1 MSDERRSD
9 KRVGVNLSTR
19 WHGVTGTH
27 EGRIEDL
34 SVNGCFVNT
43 LGAVDLGE
51 IVSLL
56 IKLPSDKW
64 LPLRGK
70 VVSAQQMIGFSL
82 SFSILD
88 SKEQQ
93 SLRELVESRTDAG

>member
-1 MSDERRSD
+1 MDDERRSD

-19 WHGVTGTH
+19 WRGVTGSH

-43 LGAVDLGE
+43 TGAADVGE

-56 IKLPSDKW
+56 IKLPSGQW

-70 VVSAQQMIGFSL
+70 VVSTQQLVGFSL

-88 SKEQQ
+88 EREQQ
-93 SLRELVESRTDAG
+93 SLGELVELHA

>member
-1 MSDERRSD
+1 MSEERRTD
-9 KRVGVNLSTR
+9 DRVGVNLQTR
-19 WHGVTGTH
+19 WRGVAGNH

-43 LGAVDLGE
+43 RGAVDVGE
-51 IVSLL
+51 IISLL
-56 IKLPSDKW
+56 IKLPTSQW

-70 VVSAQQMIGFSL
+70 VVSVQRMVGFSL

-88 SKEQQ
+88 EKEQKALNRFVKGR
-93 SLRELVESRTDAG
+93 S

>member
-1 MSDERRSD
+1 MGDERRAD
-9 KRVGVNLSTR
+9 ERVGVNLSTR
-19 WHGVTGTH
+19 WHGVTGNH
-27 EGRIEDL
+27 EGRVEDL

-43 LGAVDLGE
+43 QGAVDVGE

-56 IKLPSDKW
+56 IKLPSGTW

-70 VVSAQQMIGFSL
+70 VVSAQQMTGFSL

-88 SKEQQ
+88 EKEQVVLSQ
-93 SLRELVESRTDAG
+93 LVKEQA

>member
-1 MSDERRSD
+1 MDDERRSD

-19 WHGVTGTH
+19 WRGVTGSH

-43 LGAVDLGE
+43 TGAADVGE

-56 IKLPSDKW
+56 IKVPSGQW

-70 VVSAQQMIGFSL
+70 VVSTQQLVGFSL

-88 SKEQQ
+88 EREQQ
-93 SLRELVESRTDAG
+93 SLGELVELHA

>member
-1 MSDERRSD
+1 MDDERRSD
-9 KRVGVNLSTR
+9 RLVGVNLSTR
-19 WHGVTGTH
+19 WRGVTGTH
-27 EGRIEDL
+27 QARIEDL

-43 LGAVDLGE
+43 KGASAVGE

-56 IKLPSDKW
+56 IKLPSGQW

-70 VVSAQQMIGFSL
+70 VVSTQQLVGFSL

-88 SKEQQ
+88 EKEQQ
-93 SLRELVESRTDAG
+93 SLRELIELHA

>member
-1 MSDERRSD
+1 M
-9 KRVGVNLSTR
+9 
-19 WHGVTGTH
+19 TGQH

-43 LGAVDLGE
+43 QGAVDVGE

-56 IKLPSDKW
+56 IKLPSGQW

-70 VVSAQQMIGFSL
+70 VVSAQQLVGFSL

-88 SKEQQ
+88 GKEQQ
-93 SLRELVESRTDAG
+93 ALAELVKEHA

>member
-1 MSDERRSD
+1 MTDERRTD
-9 KRVGVNLSTR
+9 QRVGVNLSTR
-19 WHGVTGTH
+19 WRGVTGTH

-34 SVNGCFVNT
+34 SITGCFVNT
-43 LGAVDLGE
+43 VGAVDIGE

-56 IKLPSDKW
+56 IKLPSDQW

-70 VVSAQQMIGFSL
+70 VMSSQQMVGFGL

-88 SKEQQ
+88 EKEQQ
-93 SLRELVESRTDAG
+93 ALAELVKEHA

>member
-1 MSDERRSD
+1 M
-9 KRVGVNLSTR
+9 GM
-19 WHGVTGTH
+19 H

-34 SVNGCFVNT
+34 SINGCFVNSV
-43 LGAVDLGE
+43 GVVDVDE

-56 IKLPSDKW
+56 IKLPSGQW

-70 VVSAQQMIGFSL
+70 VVSAQQLVGFSL

-88 SKEQQ
+88 EKEQRA
-93 SLRELVESRTDAG
+93 LAELVKEHA

>member
-1 MSDERRSD
+1 MGDERRSN

-19 WHGVTGTH
+19 WRGVTGTH
-27 EGRIEDL
+27 QARIEDL

-43 LGAVDLGE
+43 KGASSVGE

-56 IKLPSDKW
+56 IKLPSGQW

-70 VVSAQQMIGFSL
+70 VVSTQQLVGFSL

-88 SKEQQ
+88 EKEQQ
-93 SLRELVESRTDAG
+93 SLRKLVEIHA

>member
-1 MSDERRSD
+1 MDDERRSD

-19 WHGVTGTH
+19 WRGVTGTH
-27 EGRIEDL
+27 QGRIEDL
-34 SVNGCFVNT
+34 SINGCFVNT
-43 LGAVDLGE
+43 KGASDVGE

-56 IKLPSDKW
+56 IKLPSGQW

-70 VVSAQQMIGFSL
+70 VVSTQQLIGFSL

-88 SKEQQ
+88 EKEQQ
-93 SLRELVESRTDAG
+93 SLRKLVEIHA

>member
-1 MSDERRSD
+1 MTEERRSD
-9 KRVGVNLSTR
+9 QRVGVNLSTR
-19 WHGVTGTH
+19 WRGAMGMH

-34 SVNGCFVNT
+34 SINGCFVNSV
-43 LGAVDLGE
+43 GVVDVDE

-56 IKLPSDKW
+56 IKLPSGQW

-70 VVSAQQMIGFSL
+70 VVSAQQLVGFSL

-88 SKEQQ
+88 EKEQRA
-93 SLRELVESRTDAG
+93 LAELVKEHA

>member
-1 MSDERRSD
+1 MDDERRSD

-19 WHGVTGTH
+19 WRGVTGTH
-27 EGRIEDL
+27 EGRVEDL
-34 SVNGCFVNT
+34 SINGCFVNT
-43 LGAVDLGE
+43 KGASDVGE

-56 IKLPSDKW
+56 IRRPSGQW

-70 VVSAQQMIGFSL
+70 VVSTQQLVGFSL

-88 SKEQQ
+88 EKEQQ
-93 SLRELVESRTDAG
+93 SLRELIELHA

>member
-1 MSDERRSD
+1 MDDERRSD
-9 KRVGVNLSTR
+9 RRVGVNLSTR
-19 WHGVTGTH
+19 WRGVTGTH
-27 EGRIEDL
+27 QARIEDL

-43 LGAVDLGE
+43 KGAAAVGE

-56 IKLPSDKW
+56 IKLPSGQW

-70 VVSAQQMIGFSL
+70 VVSTQQLVGFSL

-88 SKEQQ
+88 EKEQQ
-93 SLRELVESRTDAG
+93 SLRELIELHG